1 MKNTFVAGFVDEDEE
16 SEDEKKSLKRSSS
29 EGELS
34 KHSSKYGSSES
45 SFLFWM
51 PPPEIAEL
59 GSESSSFGGADSSSD
74 NSAQRRASA
83 SQGVPATLQM
93 RPSTELAENSRLQA
107 RRTSPAFVETSISA
121 IHQAVRGCPGWGQI
135 AEGYSSGSQSG
146 PAVHAGQGL
155 QAAATPWISAAPAS
169 GLEPVMPGPPED
181 DIVAKYQKE
190 TGMAVSD
197 LEGLY
202 QSGTLQLIP
211 RNVEGGL
218 SSVGSLK
225 HAVQTCVPCI
235 FWFRGICTKSLLC
248 TYCHFRHPGQKAKR
262 HKPNKRTRQLIRDAK
277 SAEQA
282 AENSA
287 SDQEGEEA

>member
-1 MKNTFVAGFVDEDEE
+1 MQVSVKNTFVAGFVDEDEE

-211 RNVEGGL
+211 RNVEGGFVFCWQL
-218 SSVGSLK
+218 EACRSNMRPVHLLVPRHLHQKFAVHVLPLQTPGSK
-225 HAVQTCVPCI
+225 GKAPQTKQEDTTAHQRCKI
-235 FWFRGICTKSLLC
+235 S
-248 TYCHFRHPGQKAKR
+248 
-262 HKPNKRTRQLIRDAK
+262 RTGCRK
-277 SAEQA
+277 
-282 AENSA
+282 
-287 SDQEGEEA
+287 